1 MNSVDKLFNK
11 IENHIQLKLDGF
23 DSLIS
28 EGKIYLNEKK
38 FCENKKHLL
47 EIIKDRNKWENRVNK
62 FLQKIEND
70 KFTADYLLELED
82 ILRQIFDKGM
92 EKVNKKGKSEIV
104 SVSIGGENIKLNDVL
119 NRINYFEKNVDECYT
134 FTINGFLN
142 DIEDDVNKFNREYE
156 VWIDMYESLTRE
168 LNSLINMKEDV
179 VRIRDEFLHN

>member
-62 FLQKIEND
+62 FLQK
-70 KFTADYLLELED
+70 
-82 ILRQIFDKGM
+82 
-92 EKVNKKGKSEIV
+92 
-104 SVSIGGENIKLNDVL
+104 
-119 NRINYFEKNVDECYT
+119 
-134 FTINGFLN
+134 
-142 DIEDDVNKFNREYE
+142 NKF
-156 VWIDMYESLTRE
+156 MSLTLSMAFCIFVLQT
-168 LNSLINMKEDV
+168 LNK
-179 VRIRDEFLHN
+179 R